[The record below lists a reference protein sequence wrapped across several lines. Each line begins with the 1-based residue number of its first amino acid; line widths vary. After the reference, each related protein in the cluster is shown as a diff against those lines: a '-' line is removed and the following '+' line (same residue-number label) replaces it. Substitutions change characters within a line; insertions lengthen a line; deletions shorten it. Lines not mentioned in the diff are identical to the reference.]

1 MRLNWF
7 SPLPPAKS
15 GIAGYTARI
24 LPALQERA
32 EIMLW
37 TDQDEWDS
45 DLENVA
51 DVRHYQ
57 VDRMPWADLNR
68 ADASI
73 YHIGNNP
80 LFHTSIWQV
89 SCQQPGVVILHD
101 LCLQNL
107 FAGIY
112 RDRRN
117 DRAGYA
123 AQLERFYGWVGGQDA
138 DAFWNDRLLLDYMVE
153 HYPLTPLAVN
163 GALGVLVHTQ
173 EGQDLLQLE
182 GHCPVVYAPL
192 PYPASPRRHENR
204 SATKG
209 LGTRDQPYRIVVFGH
224 LDVNRRLDALLEALA
239 GIAEKHRFRLDL
251 YGQLWN
257 IVPVRGMI
265 QSLGLQRL
273 VTIHGFV
280 PKGEL
285 EAALAAADLAVN
297 LRFPTMGEASLS
309 QLQIWDHALPT
320 LVTRVGWY
328 ASLPEDAVAFVRPEC
343 EIMDIQAHLRAFL
356 ADPGR
361 FTKMGE
367 NGRRI
372 LEKCHTAEAYA
383 AVVMSLAAAA
393 QRFRPLTAAHNLAKR
408 VGAELKTLTGLTV
421 PLVVS
426 QLWEQYDDLRP
437 QESDT
442 GQQAAAL
449 QGIRQAVVEHLEK
462 LRRQRAVALQGIRQ
476 ALAEQLEQL
485 RR

>member
-182 GHCPVVYAPL
+182 GHCPVVYAP
-192 PYPASPRRHENR
+192 
-204 SATKG
+204 
-209 LGTRDQPYRIVVFGH
+209 
-224 LDVNRRLDALLEALA
+224 
-239 GIAEKHRFRLDL
+239 
-251 YGQLWN
+251 
-257 IVPVRGMI
+257 
-265 QSLGLQRL
+265 
-273 VTIHGFV
+273 
-280 PKGEL
+280 
-285 EAALAAADLAVN
+285 
-297 LRFPTMGEASLS
+297 
-309 QLQIWDHALPT
+309 
-320 LVTRVGWY
+320 
-328 ASLPEDAVAFVRPEC
+328 
-343 EIMDIQAHLRAFL
+343 
-356 ADPGR
+356 
-361 FTKMGE
+361 
-367 NGRRI
+367 
-372 LEKCHTAEAYA
+372 
-383 AVVMSLAAAA
+383 
-393 QRFRPLTAAHNLAKR
+393 
-408 VGAELKTLTGLTV
+408 
-421 PLVVS
+421 
-426 QLWEQYDDLRP
+426 
-437 QESDT
+437 
-442 GQQAAAL
+442 
-449 QGIRQAVVEHLEK
+449 
-462 LRRQRAVALQGIRQ
+462 
-476 ALAEQLEQL
+476 
-485 RR
+485 